1 MRIDQIA
8 QAILNDPATSSSRA
22 RALDSFK
29 NDGHWDGAVHFLLVA
44 VYTEMKKP
52 IYAGV
57 QFDGTAWQAAAQILE
72 AEIDHAIAAKQGA

>member
-1 MRIDQIA
+1 
-8 QAILNDPATSSSRA
+8 
-22 RALDSFK
+22 
-29 NDGHWDGAVHFLLVA
+29 
-44 VYTEMKKP
+44 MKKP